1 MGSGKASSCKSQEID
16 FTMIRNI
23 QGGGPVALR
32 LKWKDPTGLHSS
44 VSSTH
49 MSM

>member
-23 QGGGPVALR
+23 QGGGAR
-32 LKWKDPTGLHSS
+32 GTQTEMERSDRTAFQC
-44 VSSTH
+44 
-49 MSM
+49 